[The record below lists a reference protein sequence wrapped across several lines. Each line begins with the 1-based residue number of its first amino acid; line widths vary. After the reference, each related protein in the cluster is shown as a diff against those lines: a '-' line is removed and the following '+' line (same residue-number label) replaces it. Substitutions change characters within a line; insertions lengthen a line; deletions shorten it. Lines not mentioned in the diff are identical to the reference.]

1 MISDRWM
8 ILSFQSLVLMFHN
21 NGKDVS
27 EIPMVSSWFPRSYRN
42 LCASAPLRPPS
53 FVPVPYPRTSATRR
67 VGVLFCS
74 PKQTKFGNFS
84 LEHVLIHTKG
94 R

>member
-53 FVPVPYPRTSATRR
+53 FLCTCTLPSDLSDASSGRST
-67 VGVLFCS
+67 LLL
-74 PKQTKFGNFS
+74 PKTNQ
-84 LEHVLIHTKG
+84 IW
-94 R
+94 